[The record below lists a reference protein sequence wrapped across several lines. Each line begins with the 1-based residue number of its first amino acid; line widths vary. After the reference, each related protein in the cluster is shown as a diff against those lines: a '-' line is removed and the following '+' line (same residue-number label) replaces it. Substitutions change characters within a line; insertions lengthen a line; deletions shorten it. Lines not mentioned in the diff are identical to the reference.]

1 MSVLVTGG
9 CGFAGHHLVEHLLAT
24 TSHDVVVL
32 DSLTY
37 AGRTDRLTDI
47 EGFDPMRVRIMW
59 HDLRAPI
66 PAHPALEDVTAV
78 LHLAAGS
85 HVDRSIADPVPFVA
99 NNVLATL
106 NLCEWARGRELT
118 HFVQISTDEVYGPAA
133 DGHAHREWE
142 PAIPSNPYAASK
154 AGQEA
159 IAISYWRTYGIPVV
173 ITNTMNLYGERQ
185 HPEKFIPMLVQRID
199 AGGWVTLHGR
209 PVKEL
214 ASQRIWY
221 EPSARHWLH
230 ARNHA
235 DALCWILDREP
246 ARYGDLQPT
255 MIEVTGFGDVD
266 KSFVPGPDG
275 PPVDRP
281 DRWHVAGEERTVLEM
296 AESVGQILH
305 KQPSIQ
311 WVDYHSSRPG
321 HDHRYALDSSK
332 IHAAGWKPPLS
343 LDDAL
348 ERTVHWMVAH
358 PAWLQ

>member
-24 TSHDVVVL
+24 TNHRVVIL

-37 AGRTDRLTDI
+37 AGRADRLTDI
-47 EGFDPMRVRIMW
+47 EGYDPDRVRILW
-59 HDLRAPI
+59 HDLRAPL

-78 LHLAAGS
+78 LHLAAES
-85 HVDRSIADPVPFVA
+85 HVDRAIANPVPFVA
-99 NNVLATL
+99 NNIMATL
-106 NLCEWARGRELT
+106 NLCEWARHRELT

-133 DGHAHREWE
+133 EGHAHREWE

-159 IAISYWRTYGIPVV
+159 IAISFWRTYGLPVV

-185 HPEKFIPMLVQRID
+185 HPEKFVPMLVRNISQGKR
-199 AGGWVTLHGR
+199 VKLHGR
-209 PVKEL
+209 PLPGIVTGL
-214 ASQRIWY
+214 TW

-235 DALCWILDREP
+235 DALCWILERTP
-246 ARYGDLQPT
+246 ARYGDK
-255 MIEVTGFGDVD
+255 D
-266 KSFVPGPDG
+266 
-275 PPVDRP
+275 VDRP

-296 AESVGQILH
+296 ADLVGQILH
-305 KQPSIQ
+305 WQPAIM
-311 WVDYHSSRPG
+311 WEDYHSSRPG

-348 ERTVHWMVAH
+348 ERTVRWMVAH